1 MQNLKKKVDI
11 KRETE
16 NRRYALVP
24 VIKGGRTV
32 SRRLLRQM
40 KKKKKQH
47 NFGTQKID
55 RNRMIGESK

>member
-40 KKKKKQH
+40 KKTKKT
-47 NFGTQKID
+47 TQFRDAK
-55 RNRMIGESK
+55 NR